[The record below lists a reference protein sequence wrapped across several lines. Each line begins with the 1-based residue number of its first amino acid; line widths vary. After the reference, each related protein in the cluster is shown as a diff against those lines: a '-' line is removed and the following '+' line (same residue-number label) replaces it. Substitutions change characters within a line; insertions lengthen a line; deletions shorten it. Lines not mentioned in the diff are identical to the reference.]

1 MALTQAT
8 KESIWLQALL
18 YDLGARKHIS
28 EISHILIDNQG
39 AIALAK
45 NAEFNARSKHID
57 IQYHFIREHLE
68 TGKTILS
75 YCLTKANTADIF
87 TKALPG
93 PPFTKHN
100 LGLGLIDR
108 SVLVL
113 QAEDMPPGNP
123 GNGAPVRGGIGNP
136 RHFPDSNTHNSAA

>member
-1 MALTQAT
+1 LTQAT

-18 YDLGARKHIS
+18 YDLGARKHIP

-39 AIALAK
+39 ALALAK
-45 NAEFNARSKHID
+45 NAEFHARSKHID

-68 TGKTILS
+68 TGKIILS
-75 YCLTKANTADIF
+75 YCPTNENTADIF

-93 PPFTKHN
+93 PAFTKHN

-108 SVLVL
+108 SILIL
-113 QAEDMPPGNP
+113 EAEDTPAGNP
-123 GNGAPVRGGIGNP
+123 EMGAPVRGGVVNP
-136 RHFPDSNTHNSAA
+136 RRSPDSNTDNSGV